1 LLRNKKAYLNGRR
14 PGTACM
20 AEKIACGYFFPLA
33 GAGAFE
39 NFLLTFF

>member
-1 LLRNKKAYLNGRR
+1 
-14 PGTACM
+14 M